1 MAHIVGIVSRAN
13 LMHALA
19 TLAHVPAPA
28 GDFEIRDRILRT
40 LATQAWGRSINVIVL
55 NGVAELWG
63 TLMDERERQ
72 AVIVAAE
79 NVAGV
84 KKVHDHLVWIEP
96 MTGMMISSAEDEEA
110 ARRKTTA

>member
-1 MAHIVGIVSRAN
+1 
-13 LMHALA
+13 
-19 TLAHVPAPA
+19 
-28 GDFEIRDRILRT
+28 
-40 LATQAWGRSINVIVL
+40 
-55 NGVAELWG
+55 
-63 TLMDERERQ
+63 MDERERQ